1 MPWLKLS
8 DRFATHPIW
17 AKLRGVRRAD
27 ERTVNEVIGFVT
39 RCATQASGHM
49 TDYYVDLETAEMMG
63 KGRTDVLLK
72 QAVAA
77 GMLAVSGKGPTR
89 RWRIVEDEDLWQMRA
104 RADVLWER
112 QRDKDRKNPDLTMPV
127 LKRDGD
133 ACRYCGKVVNWKDTR
148 SGRGGTFD
156 HGRPGE
162 QATVDTYFVSCRTC
176 NSKRQDNP
184 NADQD
189 VPRRP
194 APDLPYFSS
203 ASGTLERLEKFYGRP
218 IPHVDHERP
227 DSETAYRDPATSRS
241 TRPTR
246 PAPQADNATPFVRPD
261 DDTAQASTPQD
272 TATATTPHELED
284 TARRATPDA
293 RWDTAAPATPG
304 AGEDT
309 ARRAT
314 PAPAW
319 ATERPTDHS
328 GTTPGTGVVEG
339 WSPGTGRDGEGRDG
353 PGLDGSPPAQGDPK
367 TPRKRARRGNRSS

>member
-63 KGRTDVLLK
+63 KARTDVLLR

-77 GMLAVSGKGPTR
+77 GMLAASGKGPAR

-112 QRDKDRKNPDLTMPV
+112 QRDKDRKNPDLTLPV

-133 ACRYCGKVVNWKDTR
+133 VCRYCGKVVNWKDTR

-162 QATVDTYFVSCRTC
+162 EATTDTYFVSCRTC

-194 APDLPYFSS
+194 APALPYFST
-203 ASGTLERLEKFYGRP
+203 ASGTLERLEKFYGCS
-218 IPHVDHERP
+218 IPHVDHQRP
-227 DSETAYRDPATSRS
+227 DSDTAPRDPAPSRS

-246 PAPQADNATPFVRPD
+246 PAPQADTASTTARPDNDTAGATPR
-261 DDTAQASTPQD
+261 D
-272 TATATTPHELED
+272 TATATTPPEFED
-284 TARRATPDA
+284 TAHHRATPDA
-293 RWDTAAPATPG
+293 RWDTAATATPG
-304 AGEDT
+304 QGEDS

-314 PAPAW
+314 PAPSW
-319 ATERPTDHS
+319 AERPTDHS
-328 GTTPGTGVVEG
+328 GTSPGTGVVEG

-353 PGLDGSPPAQGDPK
+353 SGLDGSPPAHERSK
-367 TPRKRARRGNRSS
+367 KPRKRARRGNQTS

>member
-63 KGRTDVLLK
+63 KARTDVLLR

-77 GMLAVSGKGPTR
+77 GMLAASGKGTAR

-104 RADVLWER
+104 RADVMWER
-112 QRDKDRKNPDLTMPV
+112 QRDKDRKNPDLTLPV

-133 ACRYCGKVVNWKDTR
+133 VCRYCGKVVNWKDTR

-156 HGRPGE
+156 HRTPSE
-162 QATVDTYFVSCRTC
+162 AATVDTYVVSCRKD
-176 NSKRQDNP
+176 NSRRLNNP

-189 VPRRP
+189 VPLLP
-194 APDLPYFSS
+194 APALPYFSS
-203 ASGTLERLEKFYGRP
+203 ASGTLERLEKYYGCS
-218 IPHVDHERP
+218 IPHVENERP
-227 DSETAYRDPATSRS
+227 NSDTAHSDPATSRS
-241 TRPTR
+241 TRPPR
-246 PAPQADNATPFVRPD
+246 PASQADTASTTARPD
-261 DDTAQASTPQD
+261 DDNAESTPRD
-272 TATATTPHELED
+272 TANRATPPELED

-293 RWDTAAPATPG
+293 RWDTAAPATP
-304 AGEDT
+304 AWGEDT

-314 PAPAW
+314 PAPSW
-319 ATERPTDHS
+319 AERPPDHS
-328 GTTPGTGVVEG
+328 GTTSGTGVVEG

-353 PGLDGSPPAQGDPK
+353 SGLDGSPSAHETSKPQ
-367 TPRKRARRGNRSS
+367 RKRGRRGNSNS